1 MNDAIAQLQTSFFLK
16 PYQTK
21 HENIKQKKK
30 TGHERN
36 TRIHA
41 VKPVE
46 SSSNDVRCTIDK

>member
-30 TGHERN
+30 NGTRKKHTN
-36 TRIHA
+36 TRS
-41 VKPVE
+41 E
-46 SSSNDVRCTIDK
+46 TS